1 MWPWVELKDLKALL
15 IHPCNDIIVNY
26 RVCGHRL
33 VGANWPQNENVNVML
48 LYHNFSL
55 AYTIHGTFVTMF
67 SYLVCGLFEKRK

>member
-15 IHPCNDIIVNY
+15 IHLCNDIVVNY

-48 LYHNFSL
+48 LYQFSPYNTWYFRDNVFL
-55 AYTIHGTFVTMF
+55 LSVWFV
-67 SYLVCGLFEKRK
+67 